1 MAQATV
7 SSPQAV
13 NFWGFNPALWPWGH
27 ELNLFAW
34 HSGSWWCT
42 IIPSSVA
49 YSLVVWKVSSGQRC
63 DPQTTWFLYT
73 PPPYGITR
81 HTLHI
86 HCTHTH
92 VCARSIWFSHT
103 HWIFLLFPL
112 VAAKKWT
119 SIWIYVEMSYDF
131 WGVRTCQIHFF
142 NPIHYVLSVSPL
154 GPGCNIVLHILF
166 LCCTN
171 LELSLVRA

>member
-1 MAQATV
+1 MTLRTWAEPFCMT
-7 SSPQAV
+7 
-13 NFWGFNPALWPWGH
+13 FWVMMMYHHTKFGCIQFSGLEGIFWTKVWPTN
-27 ELNLFAW
+27 NL
-34 HSGSWWCT
+34 
-42 IIPSSVA
+42 IPI
-49 YSLVVWKVSSGQRC
+49 Y
-63 DPQTTWFLYT
+63 PP